1 MSLSAPRRSHAR
13 TRRCAALAVTLALL
27 AITVQGCAHLV
38 VLNDPLSAAEHND
51 LGVAYEGK
59 GEVELARAQYQAAL
73 RKDPGMERARV
84 NLGNTEAARGRWS
97 NAERCY
103 RRALEDSADDAD
115 ALNNLAVALLR
126 QSRHHEEAVELAGR
140 AVALGG
146 ARDSIYRATLAEAR
160 DSLEAR
166 RGM

>member
-1 MSLSAPRRSHAR
+1 MSAR
-13 TRRCAALAVTLALL
+13 THSRNGSRWRPRAALAVTLALPAL
-27 AITVQGCAHLV
+27 MAMGCAHLV
-38 VLNDPLSAAEHND
+38 VLNDPLSATEHND

-59 GEVELARAQYQAAL
+59 GETDLARAQYQAAL
-73 RKDPGMERARV
+73 RKDPGLERARV

-97 NAERCY
+97 SAERCY

-126 QSRHHEEAVELAGR
+126 QSRHPDEAVDLAGR

-146 ARDSIYRATLAEAR
+146 ARDSIYRATFAEAR

>member
-1 MSLSAPRRSHAR
+1 MNARPHGRNGPRWRPR
-13 TRRCAALAVTLALL
+13 AALAVTLAL
-27 AITVQGCAHLV
+27 AAVVAVGCAHLV
-38 VLNDPLSAAEHND
+38 VLNDPLSATEHND
-51 LGVAYEGK
+51 LGVAYEEK
-59 GEVELARAQYQAAL
+59 GETDLARAQYQAAL
-73 RKDPGMERARV
+73 RKDPGLERARV

-97 NAERCY
+97 SAERCY

-126 QSRHHEEAVELAGR
+126 QSRHPEEAVDLAGR
-140 AVALGG
+140 AVARGG